1 MYGGSRLP
9 TITNEKAHGY
19 NRERPAF
26 LSDSIEIVEISV
38 HLEKQKTLLYY
49 MFNFLFYSSTVLILI
64 IGFSFCFILGCK
76 DRIFWNIGER
86 EEEDYF

>member
-19 NRERPAF
+19 DRERPAF

-38 HLEKQKTLLYY
+38 HLEKRKRLYTICLS
-49 MFNFLFYSSTVLILI
+49 FNLFFYFFDINYLVLVSVL
-64 IGFSFCFILGCK
+64 F
-76 DRIFWNIGER
+76 
-86 EEEDYF
+86 